1 MTHLLGIKYPII
13 GGTMASITDADFVA
27 AISNAG
33 GMGTLASIMYQ
44 TKDDF
49 SAAIDRTQQ
58 LTDNTFA
65 VNLNFF
71 PAQFPVSQSEYT
83 EIMIEKGVRVVDT
96 SGHRPPPPEL
106 CARFKEAGMIWIHK
120 CVGLR
125 YAGKA
130 AELGADI
137 VTVVGFGNGGATGVL
152 DIGTIVL
159 VPAVAGGISIPVIGG
174 GGVAD
179 GRAMLAVL
187 ALGAEGV
194 IMGTRLLTTQEC
206 PIHNNLKQAL
216 LDASELDTRLIMRTL
231 GTHRVWKNAAAEKCA
246 EIEASGASFEE
257 ILKIVSGENTR
268 RVYHDGELD
277 QGIVPCGQAVGQS
290 HDIPTVRELFDR
302 MISDAAEIVNKL
314 P

>member
-1 MTHLLGIKYPII
+1 
-13 GGTMASITDADFVA
+13 
-27 AISNAG
+27 
-33 GMGTLASIMYQ
+33 MG
-44 TKDDF
+44 F
-49 SAAIDRTQQ
+49 
-58 LTDNTFA
+58 
-65 VNLNFF
+65 
-71 PAQFPVSQSEYT
+71 E
-83 EIMIEKGVRVVDT
+83 
-96 SGHRPPPPEL
+96 
-106 CARFKEAGMIWIHK
+106 
-120 CVGLR
+120 
-125 YAGKA
+125 
-130 AELGADI
+130 
-137 VTVVGFGNGGATGVL
+137 NGGATGIL

-246 EIEASGASFEE
+246 EIEESGASFEE
-257 ILKIVSGENTR
+257 ILKVVSGDNTR
-268 RVYHDGELD
+268 RVYQDGELD